1 MRLVSLSMAT
11 ALEQL
16 QKVVRGRHPLV
27 FLRTWEE
34 ERAVALLETAA
45 RGVYGEH
52 GEVWSWSCV
61 EGLSGAPSEAGT
73 EDPLRAIRAVLA
85 AVGGTPPRRGF
96 AIFRDLPAY
105 FDRPEV
111 VRALREAYVQLRER
125 ESFLFIVSPQIH
137 LPELLAKET
146 FLVDLELPDENE
158 LAARIEQVAAQ
169 FPDVALAPELE
180 SEMALGLR
188 GLTLN
193 EATHV
198 LGRIFRGKKSSREE
212 ALGELFTE
220 KELIVKKSGF
230 LEFVS
235 RLPKIEEIGGLDVL
249 KAWLVKRRKLFSRQA
264 VADGMPAPRGILV
277 MGMSGCGK
285 SLCAKVT
292 STLWG
297 VPLFRLDMSLV
308 VSGLYG
314 SPEAAFHRALRNI
327 EALAPAILWIDEI
340 ENSVGYDETRSR
352 TNASSSVFSAFLTW
366 MQEKPP
372 LVFVAAT
379 ANRIQDLPAEIIR
392 KGRFDQ
398 VFFVDLPADEERQE
412 ILEIKLREA
421 GADPK
426 KFNTHLVAL
435 STKGWNGAELEQAVI
450 SARVEAYHEG
460 RAFGPDDL
468 SHALASIVPLSRTM
482 EEQMKRIRS
491 WAFGRATVASS
502 QARR

>member
-1 MRLVSLSMAT
+1 M
-11 ALEQL
+11 
-16 QKVVRGRHPLV
+16 
-27 FLRTWEE
+27 
-34 ERAVALLETAA
+34 
-45 RGVYGEH
+45 
-52 GEVWSWSCV
+52 
-61 EGLSGAPSEAGT
+61 
-73 EDPLRAIRAVLA
+73 DAINS
-85 AVGGTPPRRGF
+85 TPPRRGF

-125 ESFLFIVSPQIH
+125 DSFLFMISPQIA

-146 FLVDLELPDENE
+146 FLVDLELPSEDE
-158 LAARIEQVAAQ
+158 LAGRIQQVAAQ
-169 FPDVALAPELE
+169 FPDVVLEPELL

-193 EATHV
+193 EATHILQRV
-198 LGRIFRGKKSSREE
+198 YRGKRILRDD
-212 ALGELFTE
+212 ALAEVFTE
-220 KELIVKKSGF
+220 KELIVKKSGY
-230 LEFVS
+230 LEFVPS
-235 RLPKIEEIGGLDVL
+235 VTKVEDIGGLDVL
-249 KAWLVKRRKLFSRQA
+249 KDWLVRRRKLFSRQA
-264 VADGMPAPRGILV
+264 VADGMPAPRGFLI

-285 SLCAKVT
+285 SMCAKAA
-292 STLWG
+292 SSLWG
-297 VPLFRLDMSLV
+297 VPLFRLDMNLV
-308 VSGLYG
+308 VSGLFG
-314 SPEAAFHRALRNI
+314 SPEAVFHRALQNI

-340 ENSVGYDETRSR
+340 ENSVGQSGSG
-352 TNASSSVFSAFLTW
+352 SSSGANSSIFSAFLTW

-398 VFFVDLPADEERQE
+398 VFFVDLPTDEERQE
-412 ILEIKLREA
+412 ILEINLRKA
-421 GADPK
+421 GADLSK
-426 KFNTHLVAL
+426 YDTKIIAL
-435 STKGWNGAELEQAVI
+435 STRGWNGAELEQAVV

-460 RAFGPDDL
+460 RDFGPDDL

-502 QARR
+502 QNKR